1 MGTGQS
7 VGEGSAEEGIVPKAP
22 GVNVSLHQVSPWSI
36 PLMPFCLGILWQQVI
51 RNSFRHI
58 EANQESID
66 FKVGSLRFVLGH
78 VGAIVDFSWSVG
90 FDASQ
95 TKLSYE
101 LPLGSLSGVLLLP
114 GDL

>member
-1 MGTGQS
+1 MLTPRRCTKFPRGAS
-7 VGEGSAEEGIVPKAP
+7 RCCRSKFE
-22 GVNVSLHQVSPWSI
+22 
-36 PLMPFCLGILWQQVI
+36 QQVI

-66 FKVGSLRFVLGH
+66 FKVGSLRVLGH
-78 VGAIVDFSWSVG
+78 VGAIVDFSWIMGS
-90 FDASQ
+90 DAFQ